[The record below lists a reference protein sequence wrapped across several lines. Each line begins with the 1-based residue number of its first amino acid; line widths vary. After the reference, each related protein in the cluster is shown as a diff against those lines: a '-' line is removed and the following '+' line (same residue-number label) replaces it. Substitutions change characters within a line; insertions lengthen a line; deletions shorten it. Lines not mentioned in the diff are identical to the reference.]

1 MMAVVILACFIAC
14 ARAQQQGQKHE
25 NKHDKHH
32 ESRKQIEAMEEQWRV
47 AQLAGDAATM
57 GRLLSDDFIGI
68 SMSGQV
74 HTKAQQLER
83 IQTRKVVLTKMDLS
97 DMKVKVLDS
106 VAIVT
111 GQVDVEGTSEG
122 TSVKG
127 VYRYTRV
134 YQQLPSGQWKIT
146 SYESTKIRP
155 AKSSQGEVKE
165 PDSNEQN
172 AVFEA
177 AGRITSEGFH
187 RTKALLSQGLGFM
200 H

>member
-1 MMAVVILACFIAC
+1 MAVVILACFIAC
-14 ARAQQQGQKHE
+14 ARAQQGQKHE
-25 NKHDKHH
+25 SKHDKHH
-32 ESRKQIEAMEEQWRV
+32 EARKQIEAMEEQWRV
-47 AQLAGDAATM
+47 AQLAGDATTM
-57 GRLLSDDFIGI
+57 DRMLSEDFIGI

-83 IQTRKVVLTKMDLS
+83 TQTRKVILTKMDLS

-122 TSVKG
+122 TSVQG

-134 YQQLPSGQWKIT
+134 YQKLPSGQWKIT

-165 PDSNEQN
+165 PDSNPQN
-172 AVFEA
+172 VVFEA
-177 AGRITSEGFH
+177 AGKITSEGFH
-187 RTKALLSQGLGFM
+187 RTKALLSQGLGLV